1 MNPLLSPPEIELA
14 NSPSDGISN
23 IRFGEKGEHLL
34 VSSWDSSVR
43 LYDVHRNQFKFQYN
57 SKAAVLDC
65 SFTDPFHSVSG
76 GLDLQLKYVDL
87 NTRQEHVLG
96 EHAQAIRCVEYSK
109 FVDSLVITGSWDAT
123 VKLWDL
129 RSHSHCCVGSLN
141 QPGRVFTMAQSGY
154 RLIVGTS
161 GRHVWIWDVRKW
173 EEADQ
178 RRESSLKHQTRTIR
192 AFIEGDGFALTSTEG
207 RVAMEYFDPSP
218 QIQGKKY
225 AFKCHRAKN
234 GDVEEVYPINAVSF
248 HPLFGTF
255 ATGGCDGLVNVWD
268 GKNKKR
274 LCQFRKYPTSI
285 AALSFNH
292 DGSQLAIASSYTH
305 FNKQPPVNQKEQ
317 IFIRNISEV
326 EVKPKSK
333 QLV

>member
-1 MNPLLSPPEIELA
+1 MLSGPPEFELTA
-14 NSPSDGISN
+14 SPSDGISN
-23 IRFGEKGEHLL
+23 IRFGQRGEFLL
-34 VSSWDSSVR
+34 VSSWDASVR
-43 LYDVHRNQFKFQYN
+43 LYDAIRNQFKLQYN

-65 SFTDPFHSVSG
+65 SFTDTFHAVSG
-76 GLDLQLKYVDL
+76 GVDLQLKYVDL
-87 NTRQEHVLG
+87 TTRHEQIIG
-96 EHAQAIRCVEYSK
+96 EHTQPIRCVEYSPQP
-109 FVDSLVITGSWDAT
+109 SIVITGAWDQT
-123 VKLWDL
+123 VKLWDV
-129 RSHSHCCVGSLN
+129 RSHNYCIGIFP
-141 QPGRVFTMAQSGY
+141 QPGRVFTMAQSLN

-161 GRHVWIWDVRKW
+161 GRNVWIWDLRKMK
-173 EEADQ
+173 EPEQ
-178 RRESSLKHQTRTIR
+178 RRESSLKHQTRAIR
-192 AFIEGDGFALTSTEG
+192 AFIEGDGYALTSTEG

-234 GDVEEVYPINAVSF
+234 ADGIEEVFPINAVAF
-248 HPLFGTF
+248 HPILGTF

-285 AALSFNH
+285 SALSFNH

-305 FNKQPPVNQKEQ
+305 FLKQIPPNLKEQ
-317 IFIRNISEV
+317 IFIRNINEQ

-333 QLV
+333 QILTQ

>member
-1 MNPLLSPPEIELA
+1 MISPEFELNTPPL
-14 NSPSDGISN
+14 DGISN
-23 IRFGEKGEHLL
+23 LRFGQQGEYLL
-34 VSSWDSSVR
+34 VSSWDSSVK
-43 LYDVHRNQFKFQYN
+43 LYDVIRNQFKFQY
-57 SKAAVLDC
+57 SSQAAVLDC
-65 SFTDPFHSVSG
+65 SFTDTFHSVSG

-87 NTRQEHVLG
+87 ITSKEVILG
-96 EHAQAIRCVEYSK
+96 EHSQPIRCVEYSP
-109 FVDSLVITGSWDAT
+109 SPSIVITGSWDQT
-123 VKLWDL
+123 IKLWDV
-129 RSHSHCCVGSLN
+129 RSQNHCIGTFG
-141 QPGRVFTMAQSGY
+141 QPGRVFTMAQSLN

-161 GRHVWIWDVRKW
+161 GRNVWIWDLRKMQ
-173 EEADQ
+173 EPEQ

-192 AFIEGDGFALTSTEG
+192 AFIEGDGYALTSTEG

-218 QIQGKKY
+218 HIQGKKY

-234 GDVEEVYPINAVSF
+234 GDIEEVYPINAVAF
-248 HPLFGTF
+248 HPLLGTF

-285 AALSFNH
+285 SALSFNY

-305 FNKQPPVNQKEQ
+305 FNKQIPTNLKEQ

-326 EVKPKSK
+326 EVTPKTK
-333 QLV
+333 QM

>member
-1 MNPLLSPPEIELA
+1 MIGEFELNSP
-14 NSPSDGISN
+14 PSDGISN
-23 IRFGEKGEHLL
+23 LRFEENGEYLL

-43 LYDVHRNQFKFQYN
+43 LYDVIRNQFKFQYN
-57 SKAAVLDC
+57 AKAAVLDAT
-65 SFTDPFHSVSG
+65 FTDTFHSVSG
-76 GLDLQLKYVDL
+76 GIDLQLKYVDL
-87 NTRQEHVLG
+87 TTRYEMILG
-96 EHAQAIRCVEYSK
+96 EHTQPIRCVEYSHSP
-109 FVDSLVITGSWDAT
+109 SLVITGSWDNS

-129 RSHSHCCVGSLN
+129 RSHNYCVGTFE
-141 QPGRVFTMAQSGY
+141 QPGRVFTMAQSLN

-161 GRHVWIWDVRKW
+161 GRNIWIWDLRKMH
-173 EEADQ
+173 EPEQ

-192 AFIEGDGFALTSTEG
+192 AFIEGDGYALTSTEG

-234 GDVEEVYPINAVSF
+234 GDIEEVYPINAISF
-248 HPLFGTF
+248 HPTLGTF
-255 ATGGCDGLVNVWD
+255 ATGGCDGMVNVWD

-274 LCQFRKYPTSI
+274 LSQFRKYPTSI

-305 FNKQPPVNQKEQ
+305 FKKTPPEDLKEQ
-317 IFIRNISEV
+317 IFIRNILEV
-326 EVKPKSK
+326 EVKPKAK
-333 QLV
+333 LVG